1 MFAKAAAMPP
11 LHRDGMAA
19 RREYLGD
26 ARRLQPTGGHPH
38 ASAQTC
44 TAGTYDNAVVRM
56 IDDAVGLLHG
66 LCAGL
71 R

>member
-38 ASAQTC
+38 ARALPTLMESGGIPESGAF
-44 TAGTYDNAVVRM
+44 
-56 IDDAVGLLHG
+56 
-66 LCAGL
+66 
-71 R
+71 